1 MERVARASERGERG
15 GETRLHRLKEQS
27 LCSVLATRGLSTDL
41 ARGVSSCNLHIV
53 ALGVCRSAMTD
64 VVLYVPARGLVAC
77 LLSSL
82 REEGPLSGCVCG
94 VSLDVVVSR
103 DWELSC
109 SVARISRILFAH
121 PIHVY
126 D

>member
-1 MERVARASERGERG
+1 MEARPGYIDS
-15 GETRLHRLKEQS
+15 EQS

-109 SVARISRILFAH
+109 SARAHMPSRASYSSPH
-121 PIHVY
+121 T
-126 D
+126 